1 MRTVLNWQMVGHVSA
16 SIRTNYCDL
25 SFGQLAVGC
34 HFGRMYDYRQRQV
47 AVLMEVQFSTMPA
60 QWN

>member
-1 MRTVLNWQMVGHVSA
+1 MVGHVSA